1 GIIIYFFSFYFVSI
15 SILSALLLAAILTPT
30 DPVSVVSVLK
40 TSSNNPDIANIV
52 DGESMINDGTSIVL
66 FTVILD
72 MYTRN
77 ESFHFFVFIKSFL
90 FFFFVGFFLSF
101 FVGLYLIK
109 LVILLFDRFFYI

>member
-1 GIIIYFFSFYFVSI
+1 IGLILTVGLLGIIIYFFSFYFVSI

-77 ESFHFFVFIKSFL
+77 ELYHFFYFINYY
-90 FFFFVGFFLSF
+90 FF
-101 FVGLYLIK
+101 I
-109 LVILLFDRFFYI
+109 FYVCF